1 MESLAHLALQNDA
14 DALSDA
20 TIRWALKFASQH
32 GVAARA
38 QLRQIGESD
47 ATIRW
52 ALKKDKWEI
61 VHRGVYRLKGAPATW
76 HQQLA
81 AALLAAGPR
90 AWISH
95 RSAAALHGLAGY
107 QPGHVELTTMH
118 NRRHLDGATVHK
130 THRPSPFFPTMVH
143 GIVTGEVN
151 LTLLDLAAVDSCERL
166 EEAMEDAMARRLTS
180 LRKLD
185 WFLSRAGGRGVSGSD
200 VLRKLVGLRSTA
212 VDVPESVMESRMNR
226 LIRQAKLP
234 PPVPQLSIRDKVG
247 RVVARPDFAYPDRR
261 LAIECQSYR
270 WHFGRRKWHYHLERS
285 NELTRL
291 GWRVLY
297 FTWDQLR
304 VEPDSLIDCI
314 RSELGY
320 LTLR

>member
-1 MESLAHLALQNDA
+1 MESLAHLTLQGDA
-14 DALSDA
+14 DAL
-20 TIRWALKFASQH
+20 FASQH

-38 QLRQIGESD
+38 QLRQIGESE
-47 ATIRW
+47 AAIRW
-52 ALKKDKWEI
+52 ALKTGKWEP
-61 VHRGVYRLKGAPATW
+61 VHRGVYRLKGAPVTW

-95 RSAAALHGLAGY
+95 RSAAALHGLPGY

-118 NRRHLDGATVHK
+118 NSRHLAGTTVYK
-130 THRPSPFFPTMVH
+130 TQRPSPFFPTMVH

-151 LTLLDLAAVDSCERL
+151 LTLLNLAAVDSCEQV
-166 EEAMEDAMARRLTS
+166 EEAMEDAIARRLTS
-180 LRKLD
+180 VRKLD
-185 WFLSRAGGRGVSGSD
+185 WFLSRAGGRGVSGSE
-200 VLRKLVGLRSTA
+200 VLRKLVDLRVTA
-212 VDVPESVMESRMNR
+212 ADVPQSVMESRMNR
-226 LIRQAKLP
+226 LIRQAMLP
-234 PPVPQLSIRDKVG
+234 PPLPQHWITDKVG
-247 RVVARPDFAYPDRR
+247 RVVARPDFAYPDQR

-270 WHFGRRKWHYHLERS
+270 WHFGRRKWHHDLERS

-304 VEPDSLIDCI
+304 IEPDSVLDRI

-320 LTLR
+320 LTLG